1 MAFVHPDRAEF
12 GAAVAGEYGLQD
24 LPRFADP
31 DGILYRACGLGR
43 ARVWQFLTRSSLRR
57 YWQAW
62 RAGHR
67 GARPTADVLRMP
79 GAVVLHRGEIVRA
92 FRPRGP
98 AERVD
103 YRSLLMPAQ
112 SE

>member
-1 MAFVHPDRAEF
+1 LAFVHPNRDAM
-12 GAAVAGEYGLQD
+12 GAAVAEEYGLQD

-31 DGILYRACGLGR
+31 DGILYRACRLGR
-43 ARVWQFLTRSSLRR
+43 ARVWQFLTRSSLLR

-79 GAVVLHRGEIVRA
+79 GAILLHRGKIVRA

-103 YRSLLMPAQ
+103 YRSLVMPEKSA
-112 SE
+112 